1 MPDTRT
7 RTHLLRLLAR
17 TTEPRWTV
25 SAIARATGV
34 PQPVLHKWLR
44 GNQETIRT
52 ERYRKAVEEFVKQR
66 RAR

>member
-34 PQPVLHKWLR
+34 PQPVLHKWLSGR
-44 GNQETIRT
+44 QETIRV
-52 ERYRKAVEEFVKQR
+52 ERYRAALEKFVRCKH
-66 RAR
+66 